1 MLTEISPPRANAS
14 RLYEGGRGLIRV
26 CQFGENMAFTNIQAK
41 ERKNTGQERA
51 PWSVLTK
58 TKGEVCIDY
67 CRCQKVGDLKTDV

>member
-14 RLYEGGRGLIRV
+14 RLYEGGRGLISASVWR
-26 CQFGENMAFTNIQAK
+26 NIAFTNIQAK

-51 PWSVLTK
+51 PWSVQTK